1 MGFAN
6 LPNQVHRKSVK
17 KGFEFT
23 LMVVG
28 RCDFVILLVVIKYIY
43 ILSTFAL
50 VCFTGESGLGKS
62 TLVDSLFL
70 TDLYDETEIPTAL
83 SMYPLH
89 TVSYPACHP
98 PTIPVLN
105 VLFCL
110 RARSFGPIPK

>member
-43 ILSTFAL
+43 ISFQHLLWFVSQVNQVWENQLSW
-50 VCFTGESGLGKS
+50 
-62 TLVDSLFL
+62 
-70 TDLYDETEIPTAL
+70 
-83 SMYPLH
+83 
-89 TVSYPACHP
+89 TVYS
-98 PTIPVLN
+98 
-105 VLFCL
+105 
-110 RARSFGPIPK
+110 